1 MADSLVVVFV
11 HGWSVTST
19 DTYAELPA
27 RLKREASAAG
37 GPALDV
43 RNIYLG
49 QYVSFRD
56 EVRLEDISRAFDAA
70 VSDVLSSIGGTRRF
84 VCITHSTGGPVVRDW
99 LDRYFVQPKKL
110 AACPLSHL
118 IMLAPANFG
127 SALAQLGKS
136 RLARIKAWFDGVE
149 PGQRVLD
156 WLELGSPE
164 ACDLNVRWISDYG
177 ALNLAGLVNPLFL
190 FVLTGDR
197 IDRKLYDHL
206 NSYTGETGSDGVVRA
221 AAANLNATYVRL
233 EQGQAERG
241 QAMAKAKAK
250 LRSLTPTLVKLA
262 PRTAFKIIADASHS
276 GETMGIMQS
285 VSATGDLHPTAAA
298 ILRCLGVSDS
308 AAYTTLC
315 DAFDQENATHQLP
328 ASRLEI
334 EHVPVLP
341 DREYIHDPHS
351 MLVLRLL
358 DDRGAHLQEVDV
370 LLTAGPNNSPD
381 ELPENFLPD
390 RQANHR
396 DPSAITFFINFA
408 ALTGSPPIP
417 RPDGSSARAELITR
431 GNYGLLLRP
440 RSTDGIVLYLEGGI
454 SAATDNLLQYIRPN
468 QTTVI
473 DVVLT
478 RIVRDGVFTFTKQLT
493 PRSFEDDPFGNPL

>member
-1 MADSLVVVFV
+1 MANPLVVVFV
-11 HGWSVTST
+11 HGWSVTNT
-19 DTYAELPA
+19 DTYGELPA

-37 GPALDV
+37 GPPLDI

-70 VSDVLSSIGGTRRF
+70 VSDVLSSIGGARRF

-99 LDRYFVQPKKL
+99 LDRFFVQTKNL

-136 RLARIKAWFDGVE
+136 RLSRIKAWFDGVE

-156 WLELGSPE
+156 WLELGSSE
-164 ACDLNVRWISDYG
+164 ACDLNVRWINDYG
-177 ALNLAGLVNPLFL
+177 ALKLTSSPKPIFL

-233 EQGQAERG
+233 EQPPADRG
-241 QAMAKAKAK
+241 QTLTKAKAK
-250 LRSLTPTLVKLA
+250 LRSFTATVKTA
-262 PRTAFKIIADASHS
+262 PRTAFKLIPDASHS
-276 GETMGIMQS
+276 GDKMGIMQS
-285 VSATGDLHPTAAA
+285 VTETGVLHPTAEA
-298 ILRCLGVSDS
+298 ILRCLRVADS
-308 AAYTTLC
+308 ATYASLC
-315 DAFDQENATHQLP
+315 DAFDLENDTHQLP
-328 ASRLEI
+328 ANRLEI
-334 EHVPVLP
+334 ESVPVLP

-351 MLVLRLL
+351 MVVWRLL
-358 DDRGAHLQEVDV
+358 DDRGAHIQDVDV
-370 LLTAGPNNSPD
+370 LLTAGPSNSPD
-381 ELPENFLPD
+381 QLPENFLPD

-396 DPSAITFFINFA
+396 DPSAITFFLNYA
-408 ALTGSPPIP
+408 ALAGSPPIP
-417 RPDGSSARAELITR
+417 EPDGSIAREALTSR
-431 GNYGLLLRP
+431 GNYGLAIRP
-440 RSTDGIVLYLEGGI
+440 RSQDGIVLYLEGGI
-454 SAATDNLLQYIRPN
+454 SAATDNILQYIRPN

-473 DVVLT
+473 DIVLT
-478 RIVRDGVFTFTKQLT
+478 RIVLDGVFTFTQQLA
-493 PRSFEDDPFGNPL
+493 PREFKDDPFGNPL

>member
-1 MADSLVVVFV
+1 MADALVVVFV
-11 HGWSVTST
+11 HGWSVTNT
-19 DTYAELPA
+19 DTYGELPA
-27 RLKREASAAG
+27 RLKREAGNAG
-37 GPALDV
+37 GPSLDV

-99 LDRYFVQPKKL
+99 LDRFFVETKNL

-136 RLARIKAWFDGVE
+136 RISRIKAWFDGVE

-164 ACDLNVRWISDYG
+164 GCDLNVRWINDYG
-177 ALNLAGLVNPLFL
+177 ALKLTNLAKPIFL

-206 NSYTGETGSDGVVRA
+206 NSYTGETGSDGVIRV

-233 EQGQAERG
+233 EQAPADRG
-241 QAMAKAKAK
+241 QTLAKAKTK
-250 LRSLTPTLVKLA
+250 LRSFTSTVKTA
-262 PRTAFKIIADASHS
+262 ARTAFKIIPDAAHT
-276 GETMGIMQS
+276 GDKMGIMQS
-285 VSATGDLHPTAAA
+285 VTETGVLHPTAEA
-298 ILRCLGVSDS
+298 ILRCLRVADS
-308 AAYTTLC
+308 VTYTSLC
-315 DAFDQENATHQLP
+315 DAFDLENDTHQLP
-328 ASRLEI
+328 ANRLEVEDI
-334 EHVPVLP
+334 PILP
-341 DREYIHDPHS
+341 DRETIHDPHS
-351 MLVLRLL
+351 MLIVRLL
-358 DDRGAHLQEVDV
+358 DDRGAHIQEIDV
-370 LLTAGPNNSPD
+370 LLTAGPDNSPD
-381 ELPENFLPD
+381 ELPEGFLPD

-396 DPSAITFFINFA
+396 DPSALTSFLNFA
-408 ALTGSPPIP
+408 ALAGSPAIP
-417 RPDGSSARAELITR
+417 RPDGSIVRDALVAR
-431 GNYGLLLRP
+431 GNYGITIRP
-440 RSTDGIVLYLEGGI
+440 RNQDGIVLYLEGGV
-454 SAATDNLLQYIRPN
+454 SAATDNILDNIRKN

-473 DVVLT
+473 E
-478 RIVRDGVFTFTKQLT
+478 RGAHAHR
-493 PRSFEDDPFGNPL
+493 PRRRVYLYPASGAA